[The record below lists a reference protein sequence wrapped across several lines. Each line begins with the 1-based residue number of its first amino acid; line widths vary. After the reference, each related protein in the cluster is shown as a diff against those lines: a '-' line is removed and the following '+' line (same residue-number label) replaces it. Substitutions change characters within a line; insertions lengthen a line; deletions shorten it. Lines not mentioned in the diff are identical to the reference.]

1 MVKNME
7 NSFTPEEWVLVF
19 LYAGHDSAAKN
30 PAINGMLMFTK
41 QFFVFVKEVK
51 SDLQEYF
58 NFIPYDYGPY
68 SFVLK
73 KIIDDLVNEGYIVV
87 EKSDDR
93 QDFIL
98 TYNGVEKAEML
109 SKNLDEKTK
118 QTLENLRRE
127 ATQLGYRGVLRYVYS
142 RYPEYT
148 TASKIRERVLHG
160 R

>member
-1 MVKNME
+1 ME

-19 LYAGHDSAAKN
+19 LYAGPDRAARN

-41 QFFVFVKEVK
+41 QFFVFVKEVNR
-51 SDLQEYF
+51 DLQGYF

-73 KIIDDLVNEGYIVV
+73 TIIDDLVNESYIVV

-93 QDFIL
+93 HDFIL
-98 TYNGVEKAEML
+98 TDKGVEKAEIL

>member
-1 MVKNME
+1 ME

-19 LYAGHDSAAKN
+19 LYAGHGRAAKN
-30 PAINGMLMFTK
+30 PGINGILMFTK

-73 KIIDDLVNEGYIVV
+73 KIIDDQVNEGYIVV

-109 SKNLDEKTK
+109 SKNLDKKTK

>member
-1 MVKNME
+1 ME

-19 LYAGHDSAAKN
+19 LYAGHDRATKN

-51 SDLQEYF
+51 SDLQEHF
-58 NFIPYDYGPY
+58 NFIPFDYGPY

-73 KIIDDLVNEGYIVV
+73 QIINDLVNEDYIVV

-98 TYNGVEKAEML
+98 TNKGVEKAEML

-118 QTLENLRRE
+118 HTLENLRRE

>member
-1 MVKNME
+1 MTDK
-7 NSFTPEEWVLVF
+7 
-19 LYAGHDSAAKN
+19 
-30 PAINGMLMFTK
+30 
-41 QFFVFVKEVK
+41 
-51 SDLQEYF
+51 
-58 NFIPYDYGPY
+58 
-68 SFVLK
+68 
-73 KIIDDLVNEGYIVV
+73 
-87 EKSDDR
+87 
-93 QDFIL
+93 
-98 TYNGVEKAEML
+98 GVEKAEIL

>member
-1 MVKNME
+1 ME
-7 NSFTPEEWVLVF
+7 NSLTPEDWVLIF
-19 LYAGHDSAAKN
+19 IYAGHNRAAKN

-41 QFFVFVKEVK
+41 QFFVFVTEVK
-51 SDLQEYF
+51 SDLQEHF
-58 NFIPYDYGPY
+58 NFIPFDYGPY
-68 SFVLK
+68 SFVLTQ
-73 KIIDDLVNEGYIVV
+73 IINDLVNEDYIVV

-98 TYNGVEKAEML
+98 TNKGVEKAEML

>member
-1 MVKNME
+1 ME
-7 NSFTPEEWVLVF
+7 NSFTPEEWVLIF
-19 LYAGHDSAAKN
+19 LYAGHDRAAKK

-51 SDLQEYF
+51 NDLQDYF

-73 KIIDDLVNEGYIVV
+73 KIIDDLVVEGYIVI
-87 EKSDDR
+87 KKTDDR

-98 TYNGVEKAEML
+98 THSGVEKAEIL
-109 SKNLDEKTK
+109 SKNLDQKTK